1 MINAPTEG
9 DVVREMSAFAG
20 FWGAHY
26 AGAGRVVRGSPLTS
40 IQLSAGGVVRE

>member
-9 DVVREMSAFAG
+9 DVIREMPVFSG

-26 AGAGRVVRGSPLTS
+26 AGAGRVGR
-40 IQLSAGGVVRE
+40 